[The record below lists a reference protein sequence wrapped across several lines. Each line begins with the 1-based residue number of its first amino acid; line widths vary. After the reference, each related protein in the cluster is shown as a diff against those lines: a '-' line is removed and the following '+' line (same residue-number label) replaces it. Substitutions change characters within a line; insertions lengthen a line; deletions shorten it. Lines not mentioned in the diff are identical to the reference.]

1 MRRYPAPYLLS
12 IATVLLIAG
21 VVLPLLMVL
30 RVVETSYLLSFLSYG
45 ATVSGAFLGYL
56 GTMILVIERRNRNR

>member
-1 MRRYPAPYLLS
+1 MLRYRAPYLLS
-12 IATVLLIAG
+12 AATVLLITG

-30 RVVETSYLLSFLSYG
+30 RVVGTSFFLSFLSYG

-56 GTMILVIERRNRNR
+56 GTMLLIVERRNRDR

>member
-45 ATVSGAFLGYL
+45 ATVSGAFLGHL

>member
-1 MRRYPAPYLLS
+1 
-12 IATVLLIAG
+12 VLLIAG

>member
-1 MRRYPAPYLLS
+1 MPRYPALHLLS
-12 IATVLLIAG
+12 AATALLTIG

-30 RVVETSYLLSFLSYG
+30 HVLENSFFLSFLSYG

-56 GTMILVIERRNRNR
+56 GTLALVVERRNRN